1 MGAYD
6 CVLQQIFGGRNHVIV
21 WDVVGVFLLGGALGA
36 LIVWLVARTESA
48 SLRARLEQTQ
58 IAGEK
63 SVEALLERAKNE
75 LRETTAARA
84 SERVGELVSPMTQ
97 KLGEFDRLL
106 ADLEAARQRDA
117 GSLREQID
125 QLLGRAEKLESAA
138 VGLTTQTST
147 LVTALRNPASR
158 GRWGEMQLRNV
169 VEKAGMLPH
178 CDFTEQQSV
187 ALDQVRVRPDMTI
200 NLPGDRR
207 VFVDAKAP
215 TDSLQAALESA
226 DDKARL
232 ALVKQHARALRD
244 HVDALA
250 RRGYQ
255 TAKGSADYVVM
266 FVAGEAFLSYACT
279 EDPALIEYALDKGVL
294 ISGPLTLVTLLRS
307 FAMGWQALRQEE
319 NAKRIADMG
328 RVLYERACKFS
339 EHLAEMR
346 KHLERSVNAF
356 NAAVGSYETKLL
368 PQGRRLKDE
377 ASLGS
382 DALAEIPPIDVVPR
396 AITALDTGTQSKR
409 LPRSQQL
416 FANDDAV

>member
-1 MGAYD
+1 M
-6 CVLQQIFGGRNHVIV
+6 IV
-21 WDVVGVFLLGGALGA
+21 WDAVFLFLFGAALGA
-36 LIVWLVARTESA
+36 LVVWLVARAESA
-48 SLRARLEQTQ
+48 ALRARVEQTEFT
-58 IAGEK
+58 AEK
-63 SVEALLERAKNE
+63 TVEALLERTKNE
-75 LRETTAARA
+75 LRDATALRA
-84 SERVGELVSPMTQ
+84 SERVGELVSPMAQ
-97 KLGEFDRLL
+97 KLGDFDRLL
-106 ADLEAARQRDA
+106 AELEAARQRDA

-138 VGLTTQTST
+138 AGLTTQTST
-147 LVTALRNPASR
+147 LVAALRNPASR

-169 VEKAGMLPH
+169 VEKAGMLPF
-178 CDFTEQQSV
+178 CDFAEQQSV
-187 ALDQVRVRPDMTI
+187 TLDATRARPDMTI
-200 NLPGDRR
+200 NLPGERC

-215 TDSLQAALESA
+215 TDSLQAALEAA
-226 DDKARL
+226 DDRTRA

-266 FVAGEAFLSYACT
+266 FVAGEAFLSYACN

-294 ISGPLTLVTLLRS
+294 VSGPLTLVTLLRG

-319 NAKRIADMG
+319 NAKRIAAMG

-339 EHLAEMR
+339 EHLVEMR

-356 NAAVGSYETKLL
+356 NVAVGSYETKLL

-377 ASLGS
+377 ASLGGDELS
-382 DALAEIPPIDVVPR
+382 EIPPIDVVPR
-396 AITALDTGTQSKR
+396 GVTALDTATPQSKR

-416 FANDDAV
+416 FATDDAV